1 MKTKKFTTSQ
11 LTILGL
17 MAGILFLMA
26 YTPLGYLN
34 IGPLAVTFNVIPVAV
49 CAIVLGPTGGAIA
62 GAVFGLTS
70 FMQAIGIGGVSALG
84 SALFQINPFMTAV
97 QCFGPRILDGI
108 CIGFIYRAVHK
119 KANTYVSCAVT
130 GFFSAFL
137 NTLFFMTAL
146 IVMFGNTELIRNLMG
161 GHNIIVG
168 CCLMV
173 GVNAI
178 SEMVSS
184 TIITAA
190 VGTALSKA
198 HLIPAVQIVKTD
210 TAKIKILQTGMR
222 NMILAI
228 DIGNTNIVVG
238 CIDKEKIYFT
248 ERISTIRTKTE
259 LEYAIDIKTILD
271 IHHINRADIEGAI
284 ISSVVPQITS
294 AARLAVQKILKK
306 DAMILGPGVKTGLN
320 IMLDNPGEMGA
331 DRVADAVAALAQYP
345 VPLVIIDMGTATTI
359 SVVDDKKHY
368 IGGMIMP
375 GVQISLDALTTR
387 ASQLSGISIEEPKK
401 IIGKNTVDCMKSGV
415 LYGNAAAVDGIIDRI
430 EEELGQ
436 KVTVIATGGMSR
448 KIIPHC
454 KRKMILDG
462 DLLLKG
468 LQIVY
473 EKNKA

>member
-70 FMQAIGIGGVSALG
+70 FMQAMGIGGVSALG
-84 SALFQINPFMTAV
+84 AALFLMTAV

-119 KANTYVSCAVT
+119 RANTYVSCAVT

-146 IVMFGNTELIRNLMG
+146 VVMFGNTELIQNLMG
-161 GHNIIVG
+161 GHNIIIG

-184 TIITAA
+184 TVITAA

-198 HLIPAVQIVKTD
+198 HLIPASQIAKPD
-210 TAKIKILQTGMR
+210 TA
-222 NMILAI
+222 A
-228 DIGNTNIVVG
+228 
-238 CIDKEKIYFT
+238 
-248 ERISTIRTKTE
+248 
-259 LEYAIDIKTILD
+259 
-271 IHHINRADIEGAI
+271 
-284 ISSVVPQITS
+284 
-294 AARLAVQKILKK
+294 
-306 DAMILGPGVKTGLN
+306 
-320 IMLDNPGEMGA
+320 
-331 DRVADAVAALAQYP
+331 
-345 VPLVIIDMGTATTI
+345 
-359 SVVDDKKHY
+359 
-368 IGGMIMP
+368 
-375 GVQISLDALTTR
+375 
-387 ASQLSGISIEEPKK
+387 
-401 IIGKNTVDCMKSGV
+401 
-415 LYGNAAAVDGIIDRI
+415 
-430 EEELGQ
+430 
-436 KVTVIATGGMSR
+436 
-448 KIIPHC
+448 
-454 KRKMILDG
+454 
-462 DLLLKG
+462 
-468 LQIVY
+468 
-473 EKNKA
+473 